1 MGEQLVDGFL
11 KDYVDLGSRLKERF
25 TQQLTTNNNLTNVNR
40 KLIDENQNLRDK
52 IDELGKRIKD
62 LRYKIQEKMRIF
74 TT

>member
-1 MGEQLVDGFL
+1 MSEQLVDGFL
-11 KDYVDLGSRLKERF
+11 KDYFDLGSRLKERF

>member
-11 KDYVDLGSRLKERF
+11 KAYFDLGSRLKERF

-52 IDELGKRIKD
+52 IDELQKRMKD

>member
-11 KDYVDLGSRLKERF
+11 KDYFDLGSRLNERF
-25 TQQLTTNNNLTNVNR
+25 RQQLTTNNNLTNVNR

>member
-11 KDYVDLGSRLKERF
+11 KDYFDLGSRLKERF